1 MLKKLMKYELKATAR
16 YFLPLYL
23 AILVISLFMGI
34 RGFEGGFMPI
44 LDVLLP
50 IVLGITFVGLMVMTF
65 ILIVTRFDKNLL
77 GDEGYLMFTLPT
89 KTSTLINAKLLTA
102 LAWLFATFLVFLL
115 SISFITI
122 RELDLGAIILNL
134 KIIKVDPIVVIL
146 FILLLV
152 VSVVQSILH
161 IYASLSIAQSRSIT
175 KNRILGGIIIFILI
189 SLVFNVLETAV
200 TFGAG
205 IFLQNNTWF
214 RILIEDTHF
223 QNYNEIIEFFRSFI
237 GISLVYTTAK
247 AVLFYFLT
255 KFHLEKKLNLD

>member
-23 AILVISLFMGI
+23 AILAISLLMGI

-65 ILIVTRFDKNLL
+65 ILIVTRIDKNLL
-77 GDEGYLMFTLPT
+77 GDEGYLMFTLHT

-122 RELDLGAIILNL
+122 
-134 KIIKVDPIVVIL
+134 
-146 FILLLV
+146 
-152 VSVVQSILH
+152 
-161 IYASLSIAQSRSIT
+161 
-175 KNRILGGIIIFILI
+175 
-189 SLVFNVLETAV
+189 
-200 TFGAG
+200 
-205 IFLQNNTWF
+205 
-214 RILIEDTHF
+214 
-223 QNYNEIIEFFRSFI
+223 
-237 GISLVYTTAK
+237 
-247 AVLFYFLT
+247 
-255 KFHLEKKLNLD
+255 